1 MLLYQSRGKR
11 CSLLFTRH
19 QKGFRISL
27 VTAKTIT
34 NTGKN
39 QKFRRRFRR
48 KESARRKC
56 RSHLIHKVFSEN
68 FIHDYPSVF
77 SEPMGTI
84 NIDIM

>member
-1 MLLYQSRGKR
+1 MLLYQSMGKR

-19 QKGFRISL
+19 KKRFRISL
-27 VTAKTIT
+27 VTAKIIT

-39 QKFRRRFRR
+39 QMFRRRFRR

-56 RSHLIHKVFSEN
+56 RSHLIHKVFSGN
-68 FIHDYPSVF
+68 FILDSFSVF